1 MEIQLTDTYTAVMPN
16 PSGRTSG
23 TPWDDLPRPG
33 DFWRDFRIQVVSDG
47 KVLSPCIYSGEP
59 NYIRDGGTQP
69 IATGE
74 YCSLT
79 GATVEM
85 EFLADAVDSTYA
97 AVKIV
102 PREGD
107 QVDANFELYS
117 LR

>member
-1 MEIQLTDTYTAVMPN
+1 MTYLALGIFDETLKFESLAMERYCRRAF
-16 PSGRTSG
+16 
-23 TPWDDLPRPG
+23 TP
-33 DFWRDFRIQVVSDG
+33 VS
-47 KVLSPCIYSGEP
+47 P